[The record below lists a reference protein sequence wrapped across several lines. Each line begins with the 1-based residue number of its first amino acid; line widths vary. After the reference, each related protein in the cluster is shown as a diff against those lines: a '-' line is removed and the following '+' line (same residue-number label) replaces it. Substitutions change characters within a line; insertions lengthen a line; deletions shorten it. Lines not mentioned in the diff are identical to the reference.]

1 MTFFDF
7 FFIWTLLTCFNET
20 ATMVIQFLRMR
31 VLASFAISVNVSRF
45 SNSTPRNP
53 ISRRL
58 RIFCCINKL
67 LLQPK
72 YGNFYSP
79 IQQHTDCRFSFFT
92 SSVQVHFYSPIQ
104 QHTDCRFSF
113 FTFSVQV
120 HRTGNFPNL
129 ILPIVSHPLPH
140 SHPIEHTPNTLYTPF
155 KLMRNS
161 VFFVRLSSPRQ
172 YLGISIS
179 NVTLKGQCHE
189 IFWHFFI
196 S

>member
-1 MTFFDF
+1 
-7 FFIWTLLTCFNET
+7 
-20 ATMVIQFLRMR
+20 MR
-31 VLASFAISVNVSRF
+31 VLASFAISVNASRF

-53 ISRRL
+53 ISRRI
-58 RIFCCINKL
+58 RIFCCIKFF

-92 SSVQVHFYSPIQ
+92 S
-104 QHTDCRFSF
+104 
-113 FTFSVQV
+113 SVQV

-179 NVTLKGQCHE
+179 GVTLKGQCHE

-196 S
+196 